1 MALAMHLM
9 HLVQMGLV
17 PEDYGIDSQS
27 VNFEDMINLAADLGA
42 TPETIGDVLAE
53 MSTKFNPPTDGT
65 TDEED
70 SKYVEGNGGL
80 LRLKM
85 SMSPEEQAVAAVE
98 YKAWFEGGGGGPQY
112 IIPKASP
119 RTYLIATQVAARRD
133 QVKQF
138 ATQLEKG
145 QSRSIVKVTGFSKH
159 SSKAPW
165 DQLEPILL
173 SDMFLRRPAT
183 GRSLRCRI
191 IAPCTSFYAMQTV
204 VEDEEGQTFDF
215 SFYNYPTT
223 FDASPQDIDILFPKG
238 TVLLVREPVI
248 MPSQQSDKPLVRVES
263 PTDIVP
269 LAPYRQMLPGTRFET
284 TTYTSLSLV
293 PCCSGLLSGLK
304 INPGSLVLRL
314 NRAEA
319 YMRLD
324 FFSGALYDARS
335 VLVASELPPALRNK
349 ALLRAARAEY
359 GRRNYAI
366 ARQLF
371 QQHRGSSTNNAE
383 DASWIRRCED
393 RLRESSTGKYDWAKL
408 FEESQRNSRLDAAD
422 YTGPVEVKDVPG
434 HGRGIVA
441 TKDIAAGELLMV
453 SKAIS
458 MVAERDLRADMWRSA
473 LNCKTS
479 SFMTRSQCANIA
491 KAAQTIY
498 GNPDVYAQVLHLYA
512 GPDYPLP
519 PVTSPPSRLDLR
531 PVEPLEPTIN
541 LDVGRLEAIC
551 LYNSF
556 DQCSLHLAGYEYAE
570 DGDMWHSPNALH
582 LLPSLLNHS
591 CAGNARV
598 VVFGDILAVR
608 AVAPIRAGEEVT
620 VPYVSP
626 DKGYH
631 ERAKAL
637 QRYFPAG
644 WECECTLCVLDRAD
658 GADAL
663 KRREAVVRGLTAGPL
678 FQEPMDRLRGFEAA
692 LRATYAEARG
702 THRPALARVVHSIGE
717 KLRAD
722 VATQTEALETT
733 VRALVSQGFVMTDAT
748 RRDTTAAALKRRQ
761 KDTLPVDVTD
771 LSRCM
776 DVERGV
782 LAMLRIAVWYRAE
795 VKNVVQA
802 KRWLKAAQ
810 SVVNVEYGGGRE
822 LFLSHGAKVLESFGL
837 TQYAETVL

>member
-85 SMSPEEQAVAAVE
+85 AMSPEEQEVAAVG
-98 YKAWFEGGGGGPQY
+98 YKAWFEGGGGPQY

-133 QVKQF
+133 QDKQF

-204 VEDEEGQTFDF
+204 VEDEEGNAFDF

-223 FDASPQDIDILFPKG
+223 FDASPQDIDLLFPKG

-284 TTYTSLSLV
+284 TTYTSLPEPLETLQTDDYWRLQGNEHFKASRWFPAALAY
-293 PCCSGLLSGLK
+293 SRGLK

-324 FFSGALYDARS
+324 FFSGALHDARS

-383 DASWIRRCED
+383 DANWIRRCED

-408 FEESQRNSRLDAAD
+408 FEESQRTSRLDAAD

-441 TKDIAAGELLMV
+441 TKDIAAGELLV
-453 SKAIS
+453 
-458 MVAERDLRADMWRSA
+458 RDLRADMWRTA

-644 WECECTLCVLDRAD
+644 WECECALCVLDRAD

-663 KRREAVVRGLTAGPL
+663 RRREAVVRGLTAGPL

-702 THRPALARVVHSIGE
+702 TYRPALARVVHSIGE

-733 VRALVSQGFVMTDAT
+733 VRAL
-748 RRDTTAAALKRRQ
+748 RRQ